1 MRPAFAVYLLTIS
14 LAASVCAQSISDLE
28 AAGELELAALELS
41 ALLGIP
47 EAQVGAQARMGDAL
61 IPSD

>member
-1 MRPAFAVYLLTIS
+1 MPSVAATQLSTPI
-14 LAASVCAQSISDLE
+14 LAKLKPDLE